1 MSIKI
6 KLNSAWQTNEA
17 MDAVFEFRAQAENA
31 YNVLQETVARID
43 EIISGSNF
51 VDVDSEIKSEGSAVR
66 NILNQSKSALDA
78 HSNFINWKKPD

>member
-1 MSIKI
+1 MAIKI

-43 EIISGSNF
+43 EIIAGSSF
-51 VDVDSEIKSEGSAVR
+51 ADVDAEIKTEGAAII
-66 NILNQSKSALDA
+66 NILNQSKAALDGHGA
-78 HSNFINWKKPD
+78 FINWRKPK

>member
-1 MSIKI
+1 MAIKI

-43 EIISGSNF
+43 EIIAGSNF
-51 VDVDSEIKSEGSAVR
+51 VDVDAEIKNEGSAIR
-66 NILNQSKSALDA
+66 NILNQSKDALDA
-78 HSNFINWKKPD
+78 HSNFINWRKPE